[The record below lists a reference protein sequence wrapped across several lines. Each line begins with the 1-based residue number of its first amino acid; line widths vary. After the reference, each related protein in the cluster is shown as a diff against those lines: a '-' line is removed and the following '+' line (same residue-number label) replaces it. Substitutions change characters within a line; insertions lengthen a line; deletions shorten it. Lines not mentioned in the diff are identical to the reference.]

1 MNALTSSTIRT
12 RIRAAA
18 EQLTASERKIA
29 NAILADYPFTGLE
42 SIQELAASR
51 QLGTIHSAV
60 EGSGPDHAR
69 TFEAVLNIG
78 GTPYGRG
85 SGHSKKE
92 AEQEAAADAWRA
104 LNSLDTA
111 STEPASS

>member
-1 MNALTSSTIRT
+1 MDLLAPT
-12 RIRAAA
+12 RKVRLLG
-18 EQLTASERKIA
+18 Q
-29 NAILADYPFTGLE
+29 
-42 SIQELAASR
+42 LAASR
-51 QLGTIHSAV
+51 QLGTIHYAV

>member
-1 MNALTSSTIRT
+1 MRLVGPLLKDAGGALGGAGTDWKT
-12 RIRAAA
+12 
-18 EQLTASERKIA
+18 
-29 NAILADYPFTGLE
+29 
-42 SIQELAASR
+42 SIQELTASR
-51 QLGTIHSAV
+51 QLGAIHYAV

-104 LNSLDTA
+104 LTALDPPTTA
-111 STEPASS
+111 GPASS